1 MVFAFLRAKQK
12 RSLKRRLALT
22 KKGRKHY
29 LGIASFKIELPER
42 RRFGGF
48 FFA

>member
-12 RSLKRRLALT
+12 RSLKRRSALT
-22 KKGRKHY
+22 KKGGKRY
-29 LGIASFKIELPER
+29 LEIAGFNLELPER